1 MWVNTRSHCY
11 LSVLD
16 FAKPVG
22 FFFFFFFFFKSTPF
36 FLSSYRDTFKQETM
50 HLLIKSSYYI
60 IQLFFLTFV
69 KQNDNNFKLIVY
81 TSLR

>member
-1 MWVNTRSHCY
+1 MWVNTRSHRY

-22 FFFFFFFFFKSTPF
+22 FFFFFFFKSTPF

-50 HLLIKSSYYI
+50 HLLIKKLLLYNTAF
-60 IQLFFLTFV
+60 LF
-69 KQNDNNFKLIVY
+69 NFCETKRQQFQAN
-81 TSLR
+81 SLHIT

>member
-1 MWVNTRSHCY
+1 MWVNTRSHRY

-22 FFFFFFFFFKSTPF
+22 FFFFFFFKSTPF

-81 TSLR
+81 TLLR